1 MAMKSILLHLERD
14 QRNDERTRI
23 AIDLAVRH
31 QAHLVGLFAHSE
43 PRYYGFGAADASL
56 MQEIIDRAANE
67 ALEAGRVLRAAFEG
81 AAAAAR
87 VSFEWRS
94 EAGSTPGKLVRHA
107 YCSDLLVL
115 GQFDPTETNQF
126 VDPTLASD
134 VVLAASCPVLI
145 VPNSGAFENVGRNV
159 IVAWNGSREGSRS
172 VRDALPIL
180 RTADRVIVCS
190 VGPPAA
196 DHIAGADAATHLARH
211 GVSAE
216 AVSAGDDSADVG
228 AALLAAAADDG
239 MDLLVMGAYGH
250 ARIREYLLG
259 GVTRTMLRDMTLPI
273 SLSH

>member
-1 MAMKSILLHLERD
+1 MD
-14 QRNDERTRI
+14 
-23 AIDLAVRH
+23 
-31 QAHLVGLFAHSE
+31 
-43 PRYYGFGAADASL
+43 
-56 MQEIIDRAANE
+56 
-67 ALEAGRVLRAAFEG
+67 
-81 AAAAAR
+81 
-87 VSFEWRS
+87 
-94 EAGSTPGKLVRHA
+94 LVRLTQA
-107 YCSDLLVL
+107 SCKRSSTVPPMRRSKPEGYCAPRSKEPPQPPTYRSSGDPRPAVHRANWCATHLVL

-196 DHIAGADAATHLARH
+196 DHIASADAATHLARH

-228 AALLAAAADDG
+228 AALLAAAADHG

-259 GVTRTMLRDMTLPI
+259 GVTRTMLRNMTLPI